1 MRPAFFLEPVKLLN
15 NQLPLLVDSHAHLD
29 GRQFVNDLDETV
41 ERATA
46 NGISH
51 ILTIGCDLESSE
63 NSITVAEK
71 YENIFAAVGVHPH
84 DATEINDAALA
95 KLRTMLSHPK
105 VVALG
110 EIGLDYYRDR
120 SPREIQREAFRQ
132 QIRLAREVGKPIIV
146 HDRDA
151 HDEVI
156 QTLKEEDA
164 AEVGG
169 ILHCFSGDL
178 NMAKQCLELGFYL
191 SFTGTITYPKNEEVR
206 EIIKEIP
213 IDRMLVETD
222 CPYLSP
228 QKFRG
233 KRNEPAYVRYT
244 AEKMA
249 EIKGLT
255 IEDVARVT
263 SRNCHNLFGFG
274 TVDQSSKIAYQIR
287 DSLYL
292 NITNRC
298 TNSCIFCAKFS
309 DFVVKGHE
317 LKLDHEPSV
326 SELKQVIGDP
336 SHYDE
341 IVFCGH
347 GEPLLRLDL
356 VKEVSR
362 WLKDQGVTVRINTD
376 GQANLVHG
384 RNILPELAGLIDAIS
399 VSLNAPD
406 AENYHHLCHSTYG
419 EQQSYQ
425 AVKDFLQQAG
435 QYIPEV
441 LATAVTYPGVDI
453 AACEQV
459 AQELGVKFRA
469 REYHEVG

>member
-1 MRPAFFLEPVKLLN
+1 LIN
-15 NQLPLLVDSHAHLD
+15 DHLPLLVDSHAHLD
-29 GRQFVNDLDETV
+29 GKQFSSDLDETI

-63 NSITVAEK
+63 NSILVAEK

-84 DATEINDAALA
+84 DATEINSDTLK
-95 KLRTMLSHPK
+95 KLRSMLTHPK

-120 SPREIQREAFRQ
+120 SPREVQRSAFRQ
-132 QIRLAREVGKPIIV
+132 QIRLAKESDKPIIV

-156 QTLKEEDA
+156 QILKEENA
-164 AEVGG
+164 AQTGG
-169 ILHCFSGDL
+169 VLHCFSGDL
-178 NMAKQCLELGFYL
+178 KMAKQCLDLGFYL
-191 SFTGTITYPKNEEVR
+191 SFTGTITYPKNDTIR

-213 IDRMLVETD
+213 IDRMLIETD

-244 AEKMA
+244 AEKLA
-249 EIKGLT
+249 EIKGLS

-263 SRNCHNLFGFG
+263 SRNCHELFGFG
-274 TVDQSSKIAYQIR
+274 TVDQSSKVAYQIR

-309 DFVVKGHE
+309 DFIVKGHE
-317 LKLDHEPSV
+317 LHLDHEPSV
-326 SELKQVIGDP
+326 AEVKQVIGDP
-336 SHYDE
+336 TRYAE
-341 IVFCGH
+341 VVFCGY

-356 VKEVSR
+356 IKEVSR
-362 WLKDQGVTVRINTD
+362 WLKDQGVTVRVNTD

-384 RNILPELAGLIDAIS
+384 RNILPELNGLIDAIS
-399 VSLNAPD
+399 ISLNAPD
-406 AENYHHLCHSTYG
+406 ADNYHHLCRSTFG
-419 EQQSYQ
+419 AQQSYQ
-425 AVKDFLQQAG
+425 AVKDFIQQAR
-435 QYIPEV
+435 QHIPEV

-459 AQELGVKFRA
+459 AKELGVKFRA
-469 REYHEVG
+469 REYNEVG

>member
-1 MRPAFFLEPVKLLN
+1 MSD
-15 NQLPLLVDSHAHLD
+15 NQRPLLIDSHAHLD
-29 GRQFVNDLDETV
+29 GGQFANDLNETV

-51 ILTIGCDLESSE
+51 ILTIGCDLESSAA
-63 NSITVAEK
+63 SITVAEQFEQI
-71 YENIFAAVGVHPH
+71 YAAVGVHPH
-84 DATEINDAALA
+84 DATEINDNALQ
-95 KLRTMLSHPK
+95 KLKAMLDHPK

-120 SPREIQREAFRQ
+120 SPRDIQREAFRQ
-132 QIRLAREVGKPIIV
+132 QIRLADETGKPIIV

-151 HDEVI
+151 HAEVI
-156 QTLKEEDA
+156 EILHEES
-164 AEVGG
+164 AEKTGG
-169 ILHCFSGDL
+169 VLHCFSGDL
-178 NMAKQCLELGFYL
+178 EMAKQCLDLGFYL
-191 SFTGTITYPKNEEVR
+191 SFTGTITYPKNNAIR
-206 EIIKEIP
+206 EIIKAIP

-255 IEDVARVT
+255 IADVARVT
-263 SRNCHNLFGFG
+263 SRNCHDLFGIG
-274 TVDQSSKIAYQIR
+274 TIDQNTKIAYQIR

-298 TNSCIFCAKFS
+298 TNSCIFCAKFG

-317 LKLDHEPSV
+317 LKLDREPSADEV
-326 SELKQVIGDP
+326 KQAIGDP
-336 SHYDE
+336 TRYAE
-341 IVFCGH
+341 VVFCGY

-356 VKEVSR
+356 VKETAQ
-362 WLKDQGVTVRINTD
+362 WLKSQGVKVRVNTD
-376 GQANLVHG
+376 GQANLVYG
-384 RNILPELAGLIDAIS
+384 RNILPELEGLVDAVS

-406 AENYHHLCHSTYG
+406 ARTYRHLCPSGFDAEHA
-419 EQQSYQ
+419 YQ
-425 AVKDFLQQAG
+425 AVKDFIAQAG

-441 LATAVTYPGVDI
+441 TATAVTYPGVDI
-453 AACEQV
+453 AACEKV
-459 AQELGVKFRA
+459 AGELGVEFRA

>member
-1 MRPAFFLEPVKLLN
+1 MIN
-15 NQLPLLVDSHAHLD
+15 DHLPLLVDSHAHLD
-29 GRQFVNDLDETV
+29 GGQFAEDLTETV

-51 ILTIGCDLESSE
+51 ILTIGCDLESSAA
-63 NSITVAEK
+63 SIAVAEQFDQ
-71 YENIFAAVGVHPH
+71 IFAAVGVHPH
-84 DATEINDAALA
+84 DATEIDPEALN

-120 SPREIQREAFRQ
+120 SPREAQREAFRQ
-132 QIRLAREVGKPIIV
+132 QIRLANATKKPIII

-151 HDEVI
+151 HAEVI
-156 QTLKEEDA
+156 DIVKEEN
-164 AEVGG
+164 GG
-169 ILHCFSGDL
+169 QSGGVFHCFSGNL
-178 NMAKQCLELGFYL
+178 EMARQCLELGFYL
-191 SFTGTITYPKNEEVR
+191 SFTGTITYPKNTEIR
-206 EIIKEIP
+206 DIIKAIP

-263 SRNCHNLFGFG
+263 SRNCHDLFGFG
-274 TVDQSSKIAYQIR
+274 TIDQSSKIAYQIR

-326 SELKQVIGDP
+326 EEIKHAIGDP
-336 SHYDE
+336 TQYAE
-341 IVFCGH
+341 VVFCGY
-347 GEPLLRLDL
+347 GEPLLRLEL
-356 VKEVSR
+356 VKEVAH
-362 WLKDQGVTVRINTD
+362 WLKDRGVSVRINTD

-384 RNILPELAGLIDAIS
+384 RNILPELKGLIDAIS
-399 VSLNAPD
+399 ISLNAPD
-406 AENYHHLCHSTYG
+406 ADKYHQLCRSTYG
-419 EQQSYQ
+419 AQQSYQ
-425 AVKDFLQQAG
+425 AVKDFIGLAKQS
-435 QYIPEV
+435 IPDV
-441 LATAVTYPGVDI
+441 TATAVTYPGVDI
-453 AACEQV
+453 MACEQI
-459 AQELGVKFRA
+459 AKDLGVKFRA
-469 REYHEVG
+469 REYHKVG

>member
-1 MRPAFFLEPVKLLN
+1 MKN
-15 NQLPLLVDSHAHLD
+15 DQLPLLVDSHAHLD
-29 GRQFVNDLDETV
+29 GGKFANDLDETI

-63 NSITVAEK
+63 NSITVAER

-110 EIGLDYYRDR
+110 EIGLDFYRDR
-120 SPREIQREAFRQ
+120 SPREIQRSAFRQ
-132 QIRLAREVGKPIIV
+132 QIRLAKEVDKPIIV

-156 QTLKEEDA
+156 QILKEENA
-164 AEVGG
+164 AQVGG
-169 ILHCFSGDL
+169 VLHCFSGDL
-178 NMAKQCLELGFYL
+178 EMAKQCLELGFYL
-191 SFTGTITYPKNEEVR
+191 SFTGTITYPKNDIIR

-249 EIKGLT
+249 EVKGLS

-263 SRNCHNLFGFG
+263 SRNCHDLFGFG
-274 TVDQSSKIAYQIR
+274 SIDQSSKIAYQIR

-317 LKLDHEPSV
+317 LFLDHEPSV
-326 SELKQVIGDP
+326 EEVKQVIGDP
-336 SHYDE
+336 TRYAE
-341 IVFCGH
+341 IVFCGY

-362 WLKDQGVTVRINTD
+362 WLKDQGVKVRINTD

-384 RNILPELAGLIDAIS
+384 RNIFPELAGLIDAIS
-399 VSLNAPD
+399 ISLNAPD
-406 AENYHHLCHSTYG
+406 AEMYHHLCRSTYG
-419 EQQSYQ
+419 AQQSYQ
-425 AVKDFLQQAG
+425 AVKDFIQQAS

-441 LATAVTYPGVDI
+441 LTTAVTYPGVDI
-453 AACEQV
+453 TACEQV
-459 AQELGVKFRA
+459 AQELGVEFRA
-469 REYHEVG
+469 REYNEVG

>member
-1 MRPAFFLEPVKLLN
+1 MIK

-29 GRQFVNDLDETV
+29 GGQFANDLGETV
-41 ERATA
+41 ERATK

-51 ILTIGCDLESSE
+51 ILTIGCDLESSAK
-63 NSITVAEK
+63 SIAIAEK

-84 DATEINDAALA
+84 DATEINDNALA
-95 KLRTMLSHPK
+95 KLKLMLTHPK

-120 SPREIQREAFRQ
+120 SPREVQRTAFRQ
-132 QIRLAREVGKPIIV
+132 QIRLARKVEKPIIV

-156 QTLKEEDA
+156 QIMKEENA

-169 ILHCFSGDL
+169 VLHCFSGDL
-178 NMAKQCLELGFYL
+178 KMAKQCLELGFYL
-191 SFTGTITYPKNEEVR
+191 SFTGTITYPKNETIR
-206 EIIKEIP
+206 NIIAEIP
-213 IDRMLVETD
+213 IDRMLIETD

-244 AEKMA
+244 AEKLA
-249 EIKGLT
+249 EIKGLK

-263 SRNCHNLFGFG
+263 SRNCHDLFGFG
-274 TVDQSSKIAYQIR
+274 SVDQSSKIAYQIR

-317 LKLDHEPSV
+317 LHLDHEPSAEEV
-326 SELKQVIGDP
+326 KQVIGDP
-336 SHYDE
+336 TRYAE
-341 IVFCGH
+341 IVFCGY

-356 VKEVSR
+356 IKEVSG
-362 WLKDQGVTVRINTD
+362 WLKKHGVPVRINSD

-384 RNILPELAGLIDAIS
+384 RNILPELTGLIDAIS
-399 VSLNAPD
+399 ISLNAPD
-406 AENYHHLCHSTYG
+406 ATNYHRLCHSTYG

-425 AVKDFLQQAG
+425 AVKDFLQQAS

-441 LATAVTYPGVDI
+441 LATAVTYPGIDI

-459 AQELGVKFRA
+459 AKELGVKFRA
-469 REYHEVG
+469 REYNEVG

>member
-1 MRPAFFLEPVKLLN
+1 MIN

-29 GRQFVNDLDETV
+29 GGQFTNDLRETV
-41 ERATA
+41 ERATK

-51 ILTIGCDLESSE
+51 ILTIGCDLESSAK
-63 NSITVAEK
+63 SIAIAEE

-84 DATEINDAALA
+84 DAREINDETLA
-95 KLRTMLSHPK
+95 KLNSMLTHPK

-120 SPREIQREAFRQ
+120 SPRETQRTAFRQ
-132 QIRLAREVGKPIIV
+132 QIRLARKVGKPIIV

-156 QTLKEEDA
+156 QIMKEENA

-169 ILHCFSGDL
+169 VLHCFSGDL
-178 NMAKQCLELGFYL
+178 KMAKQCLELGFYI
-191 SFTGTITYPKNEEVR
+191 SFTGTITYPKNETIR
-206 EIIKEIP
+206 NIIAEIP
-213 IDRMLVETD
+213 IDRMLIETD

-233 KRNEPAYVRYT
+233 KRNEPAHVRYT
-244 AEKMA
+244 AERLA

-263 SRNCHNLFGFG
+263 SRNCHDLFGFG
-274 TVDQSSKIAYQIR
+274 SVDQSSKIAYQIR

-317 LKLDHEPSV
+317 LHLDHEPSV
-326 SELKQVIGDP
+326 EEVKQVIGDP
-336 SHYDE
+336 TRYAE
-341 IVFCGH
+341 IVFCGY
-347 GEPLLRLDL
+347 GEPLLRLEL
-356 VKEVSR
+356 IKEVSG
-362 WLKDQGVTVRINTD
+362 WLKKQGVPIRINSD

-384 RNILPELAGLIDAIS
+384 RNILPELTGLIDAIS

-406 AENYHHLCHSTYG
+406 ATNYHRLCRSTYG
-419 EQQSYQ
+419 EQKSYQ
-425 AVKDFLQQAG
+425 AVKEFLQQAS

-441 LATAVTYPGVDI
+441 LATAVTYPGIDI

-459 AQELGVKFRA
+459 AKELGVKFRA
-469 REYHEVG
+469 REYNEVG

>member
-1 MRPAFFLEPVKLLN
+1 MTN
-15 NQLPLLVDSHAHLD
+15 HQLPLLVDSHAHLD
-29 GRQFVNDLDETV
+29 GRQFSNDLDQTV

-51 ILTIGCDLESSE
+51 ILTIGCDLESSAK
-63 NSITVAEK
+63 SIAVAEK

-84 DATEINDAALA
+84 DATEINAAALE
-95 KLRTMLSHPK
+95 KLKAMLSHPK

-120 SPREIQREAFRQ
+120 SPRDVQSTAFRQ
-132 QIRLAREVGKPIIV
+132 QIGLARQVGQPIIV

-151 HDEVI
+151 HDDVI
-156 QTLKEEDA
+156 QILKEENG
-164 AEVGG
+164 AEAGG
-169 ILHCFSGDL
+169 VLHCFSGDL
-178 NMAKQCLELGFYL
+178 KMARQCLELGFYL
-191 SFTGTITYPKNEEVR
+191 SFTGTITYPKNETIR
-206 EIIKEIP
+206 EIIAEIP
-213 IDRMLVETD
+213 IDRMLIETD

-244 AEKMA
+244 AEKLA

-263 SRNCHNLFGFG
+263 SRNCHDLFGFG
-274 TVDQSSKIAYQIR
+274 SVDQSGKIAYQIG

-292 NITNRC
+292 NVTNRC
-298 TNSCIFCAKFS
+298 TNSCVFCAKFS

-317 LKLDHEPSV
+317 LQLDHEPSV
-326 SELKQVIGDP
+326 EEVKQVVGDP
-336 SHYDE
+336 TRYAE
-341 IVFCGH
+341 IVFCGY

-356 VKEVSR
+356 IKEISR
-362 WLKDQGVTVRINTD
+362 WLKEQGGTVRINSD

-384 RNILPELAGLIDAIS
+384 RNILPELTGLVDAIS
-399 VSLNAPD
+399 ISLNAPD
-406 AENYHHLCHSTYG
+406 AEHYHQLCRSTYG
-419 EQQSYQ
+419 AQQSYQ

-453 AACEQV
+453 ASCEKV
-459 AQELGVKFRA
+459 ARDLGVQFKA
-469 REYHEVG
+469 REYNQVG

>member
-1 MRPAFFLEPVKLLN
+1 MN
-15 NQLPLLVDSHAHLD
+15 TQLPLLVDSHAHLD
-29 GRQFVNDLDETV
+29 GNRFVNDLDETV
-41 ERATA
+41 GRATA

-51 ILTIGCDLESSE
+51 ILTIGCDLKSSE
-63 NSITVAEK
+63 NSIKVAER
-71 YENIFAAVGVHPH
+71 YENIFSAVGVHPH
-84 DATEINDAALA
+84 DATEINADALLQLKQMLA
-95 KLRTMLSHPK
+95 QPK

-120 SPREIQREAFRQ
+120 SPRDIQRNAFRQ
-132 QIRLAREVGKPIIV
+132 QIQLAKEVGKPIIV
-146 HDRDA
+146 HDREA
-151 HDEVI
+151 HEEVI
-156 QTLKEEDA
+156 QILQEENA
-164 AEVGG
+164 AETGG
-169 ILHCFSGDL
+169 VLHCFSGDL

-191 SFTGTITYPKNEEVR
+191 SFTGTITYPKNEAVR

-263 SRNCHNLFGFG
+263 SRNCHDLFGFG

-292 NITNRC
+292 NITNHC

-317 LKLDHEPSV
+317 LKLDHEPSLA
-326 SELKQVIGDP
+326 ELKAAIGDP
-336 SHYDE
+336 TRYAE
-341 IVFCGH
+341 IVFCGY

-356 VKEVSR
+356 IKELSG
-362 WLKDQGVTVRINTD
+362 WLKDQGVSIRINTD

-384 RNILPELAGLIDAIS
+384 RNILPELEGLIDAVSI
-399 VSLNAPD
+399 SLNAPD
-406 AENYHHLCHSTYG
+406 ADNYHHLCRSTYG
-419 EQQSYQ
+419 AQQSYQ
-425 AVKDFLQQAG
+425 AVKNFIKQSG

-459 AQELGVKFRA
+459 AKELGVKFRA
-469 REYHEVG
+469 REYNEVG

>member
-1 MRPAFFLEPVKLLN
+1 MIN

-29 GRQFVNDLDETV
+29 GGQFANDLDATV

-51 ILTIGCDLESSE
+51 ILTIGCDLESSAK
-63 NSITVAEK
+63 SIAVAEK

-84 DATEINDAALA
+84 DATEINEEALA
-95 KLRTMLSHPK
+95 KLLSMLAHPK

-120 SPREIQREAFRQ
+120 SPRDIQRTAFRQ
-132 QIRLAREVGKPIIV
+132 QIRLAKEVGKPIIV

-156 QTLKEEDA
+156 QILKEENA
-164 AEVGG
+164 SEVGG
-169 ILHCFSGDL
+169 VLHCFSGDL
-178 NMAKQCLELGFYL
+178 EMAKQCLELGFYL
-191 SFTGTITYPKNEEVR
+191 SFTGTITYPKNEVIR
-206 EIIKEIP
+206 NIIAEIP

-244 AEKMA
+244 AEKLA
-249 EIKGLT
+249 DIKGLT

-263 SRNCHNLFGFG
+263 SRNCHDLFGFG
-274 TVDQSSKIAYQIR
+274 NIDQSSKIAYQIR

-309 DFVVKGHE
+309 DFIVKGHE
-317 LKLDHEPSV
+317 LHLDHEPSV
-326 SELKQVIGDP
+326 EEVKQVIGDP
-336 SHYDE
+336 TRYAE
-341 IVFCGH
+341 IVFCGY

-356 VKEVSR
+356 IKEVSR
-362 WLKDQGVTVRINTD
+362 WLKKQGVLVRINSD

-384 RNILPELAGLIDAIS
+384 RNILPELTGLIDSIS
-399 VSLNAPD
+399 ISLNAPD
-406 AENYHHLCHSTYG
+406 AENYHHLCRSTYG

-425 AVKDFLQQAG
+425 AVKDFLQQAS

-441 LATAVTYPGVDI
+441 LATAVTYPGIDI
-453 AACEQV
+453 TACEKV
-459 AQELGVKFRA
+459 ARELGVKFRA
-469 REYHEVG
+469 REYNEVG